1 MVDVR
6 ILRIEPSI
14 RGVQI
19 RIGEPVRLDVAV
31 YGRQDIR
38 DDSLGDRPEISF
50 DWTSEAYSAEETPGT
65 GEFRETV
72 AIGDGRERNG
82 EPDDRRASYIAP
94 NEPGRYLVQ
103 TVLEIGV
110 ECLGRRDGESDDDAI
125 ERCSAEFEVVVRR
138 PSAHEPTPV
147 PPRDPSGEIPSVIV
161 DDGGTNYQVFTPDRG
176 GEFVA
181 EGCSLKIPEG
191 AVNDMEV
198 IGVSVEEL
206 ESPDEQLEV
215 LDPRFMTAG
224 LQCRISAVASDGTP
238 LTDYRLLQPG
248 EICMPLP
255 DVFRPK
261 AVNALVGAINPDATL
276 TALGSRLFL
285 TTSAGDL
292 KVCGKISSLSAT
304 TAVALRAEVAKDI
317 PPTPVAEPVAGEIE
331 TGARRLSEAQVV
343 ALMLV
348 SIAMIVAAAATLRV
362 GRRRYRSR

>member
-14 RGVQI
+14 RGIQI

-50 DWTSEAYSAEETPGT
+50 DWTSEVYSTEETPGT

-82 EPDDRRASYIAP
+82 EPDDRRALYIAP
-94 NEPGRYLVQ
+94 NEPGRYTVKA
-103 TVLEIGV
+103 VLEPGV
-110 ECLGRRDGESDDDAI
+110 ECLGRRDGESDNDAI

-215 LDPRFMTAG
+215 LDHRFMTAG

-238 LTDYRLLQPG
+238 LTDFRLLQPG

-292 KVCGKISSLSAT
+292 KVCGNISSLSAT
-304 TAVALRAEVAKDI
+304 TTVALRAEVAGEL
-317 PPTPVAEPVAGEIE
+317 PPTPAPTLEIGEID
-331 TGARRLSEAQVV
+331 TGGRGISQRLTVL
-343 ALMLV
+343 ALMFGALV
-348 SIAMIVAAAATLRV
+348 V
-362 GRRRYRSR
+362 GLGVLLLLRRRRGR